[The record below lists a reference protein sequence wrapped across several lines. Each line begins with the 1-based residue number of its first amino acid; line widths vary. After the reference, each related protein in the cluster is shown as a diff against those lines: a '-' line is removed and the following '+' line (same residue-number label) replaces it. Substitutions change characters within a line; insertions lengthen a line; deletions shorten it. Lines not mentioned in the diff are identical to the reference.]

1 MFKRKEQNIT
11 TTAPINLTTINE
23 PMSVITEQIKTIRTN
38 INFAATDHKL
48 RTLMVTSAMLGEG
61 KSTVSG
67 NLAVEYAKEGMQV
80 LLVDADLRRPTIHKT
95 FGLENHRG
103 LSSWLAN
110 QMDNVNDAIH
120 PVIGNLFVMTSG
132 PKPPNPAELLGSNK
146 MTEFLT
152 SATRKLDLVIVDAP
166 PILPVTDSQLLANK
180 VDGTVLVVR
189 QGVAQKA
196 AVRDAVNSLKKSQA
210 NILGAVLN
218 DVRDDYHHGYYG
230 YNSGY
235 GYYSDEDK

>member
-1 MFKRKEQNIT
+1 MFKRKEKNIT

-67 NLAVEYAKEGMQV
+67 NLAVEYAKEGKQGKQV

-95 FGLENHRG
+95 FGLKNHKG

-110 QMDNVNDAIH
+110 QMDDVNDAIH
-120 PVIGNLFVMTSG
+120 PVIGNL
-132 PKPPNPAELLGSNK
+132 
-146 MTEFLT
+146 
-152 SATRKLDLVIVDAP
+152 
-166 PILPVTDSQLLANK
+166 
-180 VDGTVLVVR
+180 
-189 QGVAQKA
+189 
-196 AVRDAVNSLKKSQA
+196 
-210 NILGAVLN
+210 
-218 DVRDDYHHGYYG
+218 
-230 YNSGY
+230 
-235 GYYSDEDK
+235 

>member
-1 MFKRKEQNIT
+1 MFKRKEQNTT
-11 TTAPINLTTINE
+11 TTAPINLTAINE

-38 INFAATDHKL
+38 INFAASDRKL
-48 RTLMVTSAMLGEG
+48 RTLMVTSAMLREG

-95 FGLENHRG
+95 FGLKNQKG
-103 LSSWLAN
+103 LSSWLGN
-110 QMDNVNDAIH
+110 QLDDVNDAIH
-120 PVIGNLFVMTSG
+120 PVIGNLFV
-132 PKPPNPAELLGSNK
+132 SNK

-196 AVRDAVNSLKKSQA
+196 AVRDAVRSLKKSHA
-210 NILGAVLN
+210 NILGSVLN
-218 DVRDDYHHGYYG
+218 DVRDSSHHGYYG
-230 YNSGY
+230 YHNGY
-235 GYYSDEDK
+235 GYYSNEDK